1 MQNEINTV
9 KETISMLQCPFRKN
23 DIHRKL
29 LHLMHFFIYL
39 KLSYIFIYIWIFCS
53 HISPKDYT
61 IYSNSIVYCL
71 YWCHQRYDIC
81 SHNLLYFCTALP
93 FDKECFKK
101 DHVCSITHILYLLLD
116 IYALHNLIKVKRA
129 LASSHREHSVCQKKC
144 TRFIRFQICSYLY
157 SFLLQIPCSKPG
169 KILQYSR
176 YQTWTKI
183 S

>member
-1 MQNEINTV
+1 MS
-9 KETISMLQCPFRKN
+9 ISK
-23 DIHRKL
+23 KL
-29 LHLMHFFIYL
+29 LHLMYFFIYL
-39 KLSYIFIYIWIFCS
+39 KLSYIFIYICIFCS

-129 LASSHREHSVCQKKC
+129 FASSHLEYSVCLGKMY
-144 TRFIRFQICSYLY
+144 TRFIRFKICS
-157 SFLLQIPCSKPG
+157 FIVKTVADILL
-169 KILQYSR
+169 
-176 YQTWTKI
+176 
-183 S
+183 